1 MSYPINLA
9 GQGIGIPSVDKGGS
23 DGYLLFS
30 QSSTSN
36 NSANLQVFAD
46 PFVIKAYNLGP
57 GQSIVINNVYTA
69 TGATSPYQREGEA
82 VVLTNSDNTEVLFLA
97 GMYQLQLVGGG
108 LGTVICTATRLPVQ
122 RQANDGGDVNLY
134 KSDIALA
141 NPLLGNASGSLISP
155 TVQIRRYPMV
165 FRAYGLGEGDTI
177 LVMNVT
183 TQNGV
188 QVANQAVIA
197 GVPQQLTSDNNS
209 IVLDLAGDYQFQV
222 GYQIEG
228 LVLIGHETAAQYLDP
243 YILQEVQE
251 AAAAAA
257 NSATSAGNS
266 AAAAEAS
273 QTAAAAS
280 AAAASASATAAAGSA
295 TAAAGSASA
304 AATSATD
311 AANSATA
318 AANSATT
325 AGTDATNAANSAT
338 AAAASATTA
347 TNEAATATTQATN
360 AANSATAAAASATT
374 ATNEAT
380 TATTQAGIATTQAGD
395 AATSATAA
403 AASASAAATDA
414 TNAGTQATNASN
426 SATNAAT
433 SSNAAASSSSA
444 AAASASAASTSATNA
459 ANSAAAA
466 QTAATSP
473 RVYNQ
478 AALSPAS
485 GVVSINLAN
494 NTQEYTLTLN
504 QNITGW
510 TFTGLPASGQIAR
523 ITVVLTQGSTAFTCV
538 SPATSGHTSGGAWTV
553 SSTVNSVQYLQ
564 LEINSGGTVKLF
576 AEGVLA

>member
-23 DGYLLFS
+23 DGYVLFS

-46 PFVIKAYNLGP
+46 PFVVKAYNLGP

-82 VVLTNSDNTEVLFLA
+82 VVLTSSDNTEVLYLA
-97 GMYQLQLVGGG
+97 GTYSLQLVGGG
-108 LGTVICTATRLPVQ
+108 LGTVICTATRLPVP

-141 NPLLGNASGSLISP
+141 NPLLGGPSTSLVSS
-155 TVQIRRYPMV
+155 TVQVRRYPMV
-165 FRAYGLGEGDTI
+165 FRAYGLAEGDTI

-197 GVPQQLTSDNNS
+197 GVPQQLTLSNNS

-304 AATSATD
+304 AATSAGDAATSATN

-318 AANSATT
+318 AAASATT

-338 AAAASATTA
+338 AAAASAS
-347 TNEAATATTQATN
+347 AAAASDADAQTQATN
-360 AANSATAAAASATT
+360 AAASA
-374 ATNEAT
+374 A
-380 TATTQAGIATTQAGD
+380 TATTQAGIATTQAGIATTQAGN

-403 AASASAAATDA
+403 ASSANAAATDA
-414 TNAGTQATNASN
+414 TNAATQATNAST

-459 ANSAAAA
+459 ANSATAA

-478 AALSPAS
+478 AALTPAS

-504 QNITGW
+504 QNITSW
-510 TFTGLPASGQIAR
+510 SFTGLPASGQIAR
-523 ITVVLTQGSTAFTCV
+523 ITVVLTQGSTAYTCV

-576 AEGVLA
+576 AEGVLG

>member
-23 DGYLLFS
+23 DGYVLFS

-46 PFVIKAYNLGP
+46 PFVVKAYNLGP

-82 VVLTNSDNTEVLFLA
+82 VVLTSSDNTEVLYLA
-97 GMYQLQLVGGG
+97 GTYSLQLVGGG
-108 LGTVICTATRLPVQ
+108 LGTVICTATRLPVP

-141 NPLLGNASGSLISP
+141 NPLLGGPSTSLVSS
-155 TVQIRRYPMV
+155 TVQVRRYPMV
-165 FRAYGLGEGDTI
+165 FRAYGLAEGDTI

-197 GVPQQLTSDNNS
+197 GVPQQLTLSNNS

-304 AATSATD
+304 AATSAGDAATSATN

-318 AANSATT
+318 AAASATT

-338 AAAASATTA
+338 AAAASA
-347 TNEAATATTQATN
+347 NAAAASDADAQTQATN
-360 AANSATAAAASATT
+360 AAAS
-374 ATNEAT
+374 AT
-380 TATTQAGIATTQAGD
+380 TATTQAGIAATQAGIATTQAGN

-403 AASASAAATDA
+403 ASSANAAATDA
-414 TNAGTQATNASN
+414 TNAATQATNAST

-459 ANSAAAA
+459 ANSATAA

-478 AALSPAS
+478 AALTPAS

-504 QNITGW
+504 QNITSW
-510 TFTGLPASGQIAR
+510 SFTGLPASGQIAR
-523 ITVVLTQGSTAFTCV
+523 ITVVLTQGSTAYTCV

-576 AEGVLA
+576 AEGVLG